1 MHFTQ
6 QNRCII
12 HFCIFILIKNAK
24 PMNETLQRKNVWLQ
38 MRLEGFLN
46 SNFNERVGLSVCGA
60 PDTSAIR
67 NALSACVLSIV
78 RLAMSINSRLHCF
91 YGKTTQA
98 TGSTILSHL
107 PAAPVLS
114 QRKSDVTLSVA
125 NHKVNQAQ

>member
-1 MHFTQ
+1 
-6 QNRCII
+6 
-12 HFCIFILIKNAK
+12 
-24 PMNETLQRKNVWLQ
+24 

-125 NHKVNQAQ
+125 NHKVNQAQWSHIDNSRDIVINRKQQEKNSFIRFSM